1 MAKAIFPLLIE
12 AEERRF
18 EQKIGFGTH
27 LSLTVNYEW

>member
-18 EQKIGFGTH
+18 EQKTGFDTQA
-27 LSLTVNYEW
+27 SLTVNDEW